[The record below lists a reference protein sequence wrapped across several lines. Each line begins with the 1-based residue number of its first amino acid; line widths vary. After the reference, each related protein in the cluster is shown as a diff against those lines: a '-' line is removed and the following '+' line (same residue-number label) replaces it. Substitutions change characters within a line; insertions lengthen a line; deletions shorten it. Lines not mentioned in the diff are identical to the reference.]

1 MTKQK
6 FKDLLWTVYFTD
18 EMEKSF
24 PTPKVKGMAFSAMVY
39 LWKAKELEVCE
50 GLSLVMRSGTY
61 CLKNYHHVSSSMQSK
76 DL

>member
-6 FKDLLWTVYFTD
+6 FKDLLWTVYFTN

-24 PTPKVKGMAFSAMVY
+24 PTPKVRAWRSQQWYICGKQKSLRSA
-39 LWKAKELEVCE
+39 E
-50 GLSLVMRSGTY
+50 GLSPEMRFGTY
-61 CLKNYHHVSSSMQSK
+61 CLKSYHHVSSSMQSK